1 MTYAPKVRHPIG
13 ELDFILDILI
23 FLAIKASLAVQVPFS
38 GSIQTTPC
46 AETRYLLFIPGGH
59 GGRPET
65 GQ

>member
-1 MTYAPKVRHPIG
+1 MHNLRPKSAQ
-13 ELDFILDILI
+13 FIPGILL
-23 FLAIKASLAVQVPFS
+23 FLAILASLAVQMPFS

-46 AETRYLLFIPGGH
+46 AETRYPLFIPGDH